1 MYGPM
6 TFPTCSPVLLN
17 ILPSMA
23 RLRHW
28 PGPVTQF
35 GKSGLR
41 LSAPIECPFTFVGDQ
56 GDLIPHLD
64 EAHSNQGLKEPPP
77 LGGGVFTLPKE
88 NLSPNRTT
96 ILP

>member
-1 MYGPM
+1 M
-6 TFPTCSPVLLN
+6 TLPTCSPVLLN

-64 EAHSNQGLKEPPP
+64 EAHSNQGLKIVGTHGRQFRPFGFDVAQHPAKMDRP
-77 LGGGVFTLPKE
+77 IWT
-88 NLSPNRTT
+88 
-96 ILP
+96 